1 MRRYYEQ
8 IEFFKQPDGVQRYES
23 FRYPKFEPRESDQ
36 YIITKQLDRLDI
48 IAYDYYVDPTKWWVI
63 ARANNLPP
71 GTFRVPAGT
80 RLRIPYP
87 LPDNELFF
95 TVTNSQF

>member
-1 MRRYYEQ
+1 MRRYSEQ
-8 IEFFKQPDGVQRYES
+8 IEFFTQPDGTQRYES
-23 FRYPKFEPRESDQ
+23 LRYPKFDPRETDQ
-36 YIITKQLDRLDI
+36 YIITKQLDRLDL
-48 IAYDYYVDPTKWWVI
+48 IANDYYVDPTKWWVI

-80 RLRIPYP
+80 RLRIPFP

-95 TVTNSQF
+95 ATVNSQF